1 MTSFI
6 EYSVDDNFLQ
16 NSELGECIW
25 SKVVPLLALAAYDS
39 GGTIRILDAHGC
51 PVLDSHDQASNNRIP
66 VRISSRISQ
75 FAWHS
80 KHFALAVAWD
90 NGELG
95 LLTVNGNKTKW
106 TESVG
111 NTILLERKW
120 IILLRWM
127 ATDSQLITV
136 SSNGQLVLWNLNL
149 QTDELI
155 ATASHQMIDQVI
167 DLIDFKSNDSSCV
180 LIGTTS
186 GSIHQ
191 LILSSGSMSELIR
204 LDFSVQSLIHYSKKN
219 RLLVATENCRIYQ
232 YGIGINSDELTELSQ
247 MKLEVSRRSDDSRLR
262 KKISMKMID
271 ESIGLVCICSPDE
284 HCLRFLQIDNG
295 HHATLPVVDSS
306 AESTWTCVTCFNYH
320 DLLLAAGCSDGTVHV
335 WSRFGSL
342 DFNKISQITVK
353 GSIKSISIGKSRQ
366 VACTTHNN
374 QLYLIEEHS
383 MMSTFDGNMAAI
395 QTGAKMVKF
404 FWIGTK
410 KCYELN
416 TEIPI
421 RAIMLSPNRSSIA
434 IRLNGSKEIA
444 VYRSNL
450 DPDLI
455 KEKTIPT
462 IDINVEWIIFGDEI
476 FWFIKH
482 HDNGSVSLW
491 RLSIDSNIDEMVT
504 PLDISVF
511 NRISSVQSFHL
522 NGNNNLLIVLTD
534 FEHFFYYLYRIESN
548 EISLKI
554 GPKSFDATSD
564 AKKAMINSDGT
575 VMGFIDGQNICLVNL
590 ESGHMIKHSM
600 DSIESDHFIWSTN
613 EGRLFCVQAK
623 GFLTVFISNSE
634 DLSIKMY
641 SQTCMEPRTRVIGFQ
656 IPYVYLYQE
665 RTEETEERIYHH
677 LLDEFSGLSSDVM
690 RIMIDFLTARNV
702 DLNKVIQSL
711 GNTSN
716 GDGGSESNQK
726 IWLNLARISVKCR
739 DIRTGQYC
747 MSRLKNCR
755 VVADVKARLI
765 SDHGD
770 DRHALALLAMNL
782 GLHSEAEEFLREC
795 GNNLALSS
803 YYQSRNEWQK
813 ALDCVDKLNYKNVCY
828 KFAKHLEI
836 EENNLREAIKYYE
849 LSGTHVFEVPRMLFD
864 TEDTSLLENY
874 CTSDEPMASDDRIKL
889 IRWWGQYC
897 ESLGDINQALSAYEK
912 IDDYYN
918 LVRLLCYTGQTEQ
931 AKSILS
937 QLNTDQTAS
946 SPSSSKDAAM
956 LHLGRHLENS
966 SPQESIIYYLS
977 SGAVTHAIRV
987 CKVNNMVNEL
997 AQIIV
1002 NYGSKSDAFEFMEKY
1017 GNQSGG
1023 GGYDDDDFSY
1033 RVDDNLLIQLCY
1045 KSGLFDQTIQTCIKS
1060 NLWSQLREILSKE
1073 MQNHEK
1079 CSDQERYSVS
1089 SETIQMALDM
1099 LKSNSEIIEIVIDLI
1114 LLSHEDK
1121 TIVGEIILSN
1131 NIEIND
1137 KLIEKVGRI
1146 IDKSEHRSLLEVL
1159 ANTALKQGQ
1168 YFVAAKLFNSIDDRL
1183 NSLKSLIRTGD
1194 TDKIIQYA
1202 NIARDK
1208 SVFRV
1213 AANYLQT
1220 INYSDDKLIAKFYQ
1234 KAGAKDEL
1242 QRFIAKDPLN
1252 LHD

>member
-1 MTSFI
+1 
-6 EYSVDDNFLQ
+6 
-16 NSELGECIW
+16 
-25 SKVVPLLALAAYDS
+25 
-39 GGTIRILDAHGC
+39 
-51 PVLDSHDQASNNRIP
+51 
-66 VRISSRISQ
+66 
-75 FAWHS
+75 
-80 KHFALAVAWD
+80 
-90 NGELG
+90 
-95 LLTVNGNKTKW
+95 
-106 TESVG
+106 
-111 NTILLERKW
+111 
-120 IILLRWM
+120 
-127 ATDSQLITV
+127 
-136 SSNGQLVLWNLNL
+136 
-149 QTDELI
+149 
-155 ATASHQMIDQVI
+155 
-167 DLIDFKSNDSSCV
+167 
-180 LIGTTS
+180 
-186 GSIHQ
+186 
-191 LILSSGSMSELIR
+191 
-204 LDFSVQSLIHYSKKN
+204 
-219 RLLVATENCRIYQ
+219 
-232 YGIGINSDELTELSQ
+232 
-247 MKLEVSRRSDDSRLR
+247 
-262 KKISMKMID
+262 
-271 ESIGLVCICSPDE
+271 
-284 HCLRFLQIDNG
+284 
-295 HHATLPVVDSS
+295 
-306 AESTWTCVTCFNYH
+306 
-320 DLLLAAGCSDGTVHV
+320 
-335 WSRFGSL
+335 
-342 DFNKISQITVK
+342 
-353 GSIKSISIGKSRQ
+353 
-366 VACTTHNN
+366 
-374 QLYLIEEHS
+374 
-383 MMSTFDGNMAAI
+383 
-395 QTGAKMVKF
+395 MVKF

-421 RAIMLSPNRSSIA
+421 RSILLSPSGSSIA
-434 IRLNGSKEIA
+434 VRLNGSKEIN

-455 KEKTIPT
+455 KTKTIPT
-462 IDINVEWIIFGDEI
+462 IDINVEWIILGDEI
-476 FWFIKH
+476 FWLIKPQ
-482 HDNGSVSLW
+482 DNGRISLW
-491 RLSIDSNIDEMVT
+491 RLSIDTNVDEMVT
-504 PLDISVF
+504 HLDTSIF
-511 NRISSVQSFHL
+511 NRVSLVHSFHL

-534 FEHFFYYLYRIESN
+534 FEQFFYYLYRIENS
-548 EISLKI
+548 EINLKI
-554 GPKSFDATSD
+554 GPKSFDASSD

-575 VMGFIDGQNICLVNL
+575 VMGFVDGQNICLINL
-590 ESGHMIKHSM
+590 ESGHMAKHSM
-600 DSIESDHFIWSTN
+600 DSIESDHLIWSTN
-613 EGRLFCVQAK
+613 EGRLFCVQVK
-623 GFLTVFISNSE
+623 GFSAVFILNSD

-641 SQTCMEPRTRVIGFQ
+641 SQTIVKPRTRLIGFQ
-656 IPYVYLYQE
+656 IPYVYLYEE
-665 RTEETEERIYHH
+665 RTEETEERIYQHS
-677 LLDEFSGLSSDVM
+677 LDEFLELSPDIM
-690 RIMIDFLTARNV
+690 RIMVDFLTARNV
-702 DLNKVIQSL
+702 DLNKVIRSL
-711 GNTSN
+711 GNTS
-716 GDGGSESNQK
+716 DDDRGSKSNQK

-755 VVADVKARLI
+755 VVADVKARLTL
-765 SDHGD
+765 DHGD
-770 DRHALALLAMNL
+770 DRQALAILAMNL
-782 GLHSEAEEFLREC
+782 DLHSEAEELFQEC

-828 KFAKHLEI
+828 KYAKHLEI

-937 QLNTDQTAS
+937 QVTTDQSAS
-946 SPSSSKDAAM
+946 SASPSSKDAAM

-997 AQIIV
+997 AKIIV

-1023 GGYDDDDFSY
+1023 EYDDDFSY

-1045 KSGLFDQTIQTCIKS
+1045 KSGLFDETIQTCIKS
-1060 NLWSQLREILSKE
+1060 NLWPQLREILSKE
-1073 MQNHEK
+1073 IQNHEN
-1079 CSDQERYSVS
+1079 SVDNERYSVS
-1089 SETIQMALDM
+1089 SGTIQMALDV

-1114 LLSHEDK
+1114 LLSTEDK
-1121 TIVGEIILSN
+1121 MIVGEIILSN

-1194 TDKIIQYA
+1194 TEKIIQYA

-1242 QRFIAKDPLN
+1242 QRFVAKDPLN
-1252 LHD
+1252 LND